1 MGKDLSTID
10 SSDFDID
17 DTASYG
23 AALATTGKPH
33 PTTPQKD
40 VSTYEWGDID
50 ADSSTGGSSSCSDY
64 NQWQEQGHIVH
75 ETLSMDPVIPSLLA
89 DGDAFDPVQQKN
101 KNSTGSH
108 GTIANIISL
117 LNPNITWKPILRGL
131 FIYHIIITI
140 YNVKLP
146 LCLDLYQ
153 LLYSLCLRFTFVLSI
168 ESTMWLYVYCI
179 SFMRKH
185 SVSCHR

>member
-23 AALATTGKPH
+23 AATAALATAGKPQ

-64 NQWQEQGHIVH
+64 NQ
-75 ETLSMDPVIPSLLA
+75 
-89 DGDAFDPVQQKN
+89 
-101 KNSTGSH
+101 
-108 GTIANIISL
+108 
-117 LNPNITWKPILRGL
+117 
-131 FIYHIIITI
+131 
-140 YNVKLP
+140 
-146 LCLDLYQ
+146 
-153 LLYSLCLRFTFVLSI
+153 
-168 ESTMWLYVYCI
+168 
-179 SFMRKH
+179 
-185 SVSCHR
+185 